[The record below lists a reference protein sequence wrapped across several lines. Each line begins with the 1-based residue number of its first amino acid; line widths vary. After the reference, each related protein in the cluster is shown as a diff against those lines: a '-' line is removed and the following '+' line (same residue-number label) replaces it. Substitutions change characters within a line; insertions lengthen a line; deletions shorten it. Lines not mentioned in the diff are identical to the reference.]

1 MRKLRTKT
9 RNRSSHN
16 PKSDEPS
23 AFQAQGVQSVVD
35 QRGECF
41 AQPRTSQ
48 RVDVFILTAIL
59 DVCRPACWGSNY
71 TRSPELP
78 S

>member
-1 MRKLRTKT
+1 MHKLITET

-48 RVDVFILTAIL
+48 RVDVFIPTAIL
-59 DVCRPACWGSNY
+59 DVCRP
-71 TRSPELP
+71 T
-78 S
+78 